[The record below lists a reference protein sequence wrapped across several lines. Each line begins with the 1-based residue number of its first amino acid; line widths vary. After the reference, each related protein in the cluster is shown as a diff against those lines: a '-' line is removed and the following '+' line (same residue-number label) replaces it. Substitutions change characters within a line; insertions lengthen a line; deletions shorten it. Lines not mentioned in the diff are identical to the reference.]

1 MLVEILGQ
9 WRGIPRRNP
18 MCSLRILL
26 PESTTKLA
34 DFEHL
39 SDIVSR
45 YEAPSVITGHSV
57 NDGGR
62 NDIRIPVARTSQM
75 VRKVCQRG
83 RQKKVLLSARASSPY
98 HFAAFDDLR
107 YHVNSNNR

>member
-1 MLVEILGQ
+1 MLVETLGQ
-9 WRGIPRRNP
+9 RRGIPRRNP

-26 PESTTKLA
+26 PQLLKSTTKLA

-62 NDIRIPVARTSQM
+62 RDIRQIYSSREDIPN
-75 VRKVCQRG
+75 G
-83 RQKKVLLSARASSPY
+83 P
-98 HFAAFDDLR
+98 
-107 YHVNSNNR
+107 

>member
-1 MLVEILGQ
+1 MGGGRKFSYVLVEILGQ
-9 WRGIPRRNP
+9 RRGIPRRNP

-26 PESTTKLA
+26 PQLLKSTTKLA

-57 NDGGR
+57 N
-62 NDIRIPVARTSQM
+62 VACVSGIVYNPHQII
-75 VRKVCQRG
+75 
-83 RQKKVLLSARASSPY
+83 Y
-98 HFAAFDDLR
+98 I
-107 YHVNSNNR
+107 